1 MHTYNTYNHYI
12 NRDFLGGSM
21 VENLPANAEE
31 MDLILG
37 SERSPA
43 KGNGNT
49 LQFPS
54 PRVPQTGDWCVT
66 VHVVAK

>member
-1 MHTYNTYNHYI
+1 
-12 NRDFLGGSM
+12 M
-21 VENLPANAEE
+21 VENLPANAGE
-31 MDLILG
+31 MDFILG

-54 PRVPQTGDWCVT
+54 PGFPQTGDWCVT